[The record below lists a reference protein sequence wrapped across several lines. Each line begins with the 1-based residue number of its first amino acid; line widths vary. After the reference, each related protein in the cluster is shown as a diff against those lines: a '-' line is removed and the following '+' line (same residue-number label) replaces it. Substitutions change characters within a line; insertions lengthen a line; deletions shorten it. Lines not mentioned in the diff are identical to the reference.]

1 MSLTDLLR
9 RDHAFIHAVAYDNDG
24 RPTKIEAAVLLHRA
38 AFPTVQ
44 MNMNALKAIPLSEI
58 YANPKHYRAQHL
70 LLLHQKHSCDRYTE
84 AEKKFLEYPR
94 NSGGSY
100 LTRPYMTVG
109 EDHFKLEVTK
119 ALLGERDYLNPR
131 QTVEGSLKLLSR
143 LCRGVEESLLPAW
156 MHGDDFMTVEEF
168 YKNL

>member
-9 RDHAFIHAVAYDNDG
+9 NDHAFIHATAYDNRG
-24 RPTKIEAAVLLHRA
+24 RPTKFEVAALLYKA
-38 AFPTVQ
+38 ALPTVRT
-44 MNMNALKAIPLSEI
+44 NMNALESVPLSEI

-84 AEKKFLEYPR
+84 GTKKFLEYPR
-94 NSGGSY
+94 TSGGIY
-100 LTRPYMTVG
+100 LVRPYMTVG

-119 ALLGERDYLNPR
+119 ALLGERDHLNPR
-131 QTVEGSLKLLSR
+131 QTIEGSLKLLSR
-143 LCRGVEESLLPAW
+143 LCRGTEESLLPAW

-168 YKNL
+168 YKSL